1 MGKCMTNMAMM
12 GMADIMRMEGVA
24 IMVEVDD
31 DNVVDIMRTHIM
43 KRRRRRIR
51 HNVEMEEIEEEGDNR
66 SKRREDITRD
76 EMDKYRRRRRMGKR
90 VKQREKRPKFGL
102 RKVLR
107 IRRRKRKLKK
117 CQNQRLKSIQRR
129 RVYML
134 EKLLSQIKSILCKL
148 CKETLSIQLLSSLFQ
163 NM

>member
-1 MGKCMTNMAMM
+1 M
-12 GMADIMRMEGVA
+12 GMADIMRMVIVD
-24 IMVEVDD
+24 IMEVVDRDD
-31 DNVVDIMRTHIM
+31 DSNVVDIMRTHIM
-43 KRRRRRIR
+43 KRRRRCIR

-90 VKQREKRPKFGL
+90 VKQREKRRKFGL

-107 IRRRKRKLKK
+107 IRRKRKLKR

-134 EKLLSQIKSILCKL
+134 ERLLSQIKSIV
-148 CKETLSIQLLSSLFQ
+148 
-163 NM
+163 